1 MNSITGFAPLS
12 LSLWFFTAI
21 KNNIELNSLM
31 RAQRQLFNSWSPRIS
46 FFLDRVALFRKE
58 FTWEENKC
66 ISLDLHSGTAQNGTI
81 NGFFPF
87 LNVTTLK
94 RSRWLEKVYVRKRK
108 GEFKEW
114 NMIEKLVTCQRVNE
128 KILHIPLPEIQ
139 HPMLL
144 LESLTVSLLWF
155 KRKKV

>member
-1 MNSITGFAPLS
+1 MNSITGSAPLS

-31 RAQRQLFNSWSPRIS
+31 RTQETTFQLMITENF

-81 NGFFPF
+81 NGFFP
-87 LNVTTLK
+87 LPK
-94 RSRWLEKVYVRKRK
+94 CHSPQEKQMTGK
-108 GEFKEW
+108 G
-114 NMIEKLVTCQRVNE
+114 IHEKTERGV
-128 KILHIPLPEIQ
+128 
-139 HPMLL
+139 
-144 LESLTVSLLWF
+144 
-155 KRKKV
+155 